1 MAESDVYVTSIYY
14 YLLMILVGYIIGSIP
29 FGLIAGKLVAKIDIR
44 DYGSGKMGMT
54 NVLRTSG
61 LTAAIIVLLLDMG
74 KGVVAVLIAR
84 LLFDPPGVQA
94 AAALAVLFGHNWPV
108 FIGFRGGRGTA
119 PGWGGL
125 LILSP
130 FAGIVATIV
139 GLSLVGATRY
149 VSLGSVTAAALGSI
163 VLIVLA
169 FIGPGLGDIPLVG
182 DVPSDYM
189 YYGFI
194 GGTLIVVRHKDN
206 IERLLNG
213 TERKIGQR
221 AEI

>member
-1 MAESDVYVTSIYY
+1 MVESDVYVTSIYY
-14 YLLMILVGYIIGSIP
+14 YLLMILVGYVIGSIP

-61 LTAAIIVLLLDMG
+61 LTAAAIVLLLDMG

-84 LLFDPPGVQA
+84 LLFDLPGVEA

-119 PGWGGL
+119 SGWGGL

-139 GLSLVGATRY
+139 GLSLVGVTRY

-163 VLIVLA
+163 VLIILA
-169 FIGPGLGDIPLVG
+169 FIGPELGDIPMIS
-182 DVPSDYM
+182 DVPPDYIW
-189 YYGFI
+189 YGII

-206 IERLLNG
+206 IKRLLNG

>member
-1 MAESDVYVTSIYY
+1 MTDDVYVASIYY
-14 YLLMILVGYIIGSIP
+14 YLVMILVGYLIGSIP

-84 LLFDPPGVQA
+84 LLFDVPGVEA

-130 FAGIVATIV
+130 FAGIIATVV
-139 GLSLVGATRY
+139 GLTLVGATRY
-149 VSLGSVTAAALGSI
+149 VSLGSITAASLGSL
-163 VLIVLA
+163 VLIILA
-169 FIGPGLGDIPLVG
+169 FTGSGLGDIPMIS
-182 DVPSDYM
+182 DVPPDYIW
-189 YYGFI
+189 YGII

-221 AEI
+221 AET

>member
-1 MAESDVYVTSIYY
+1 MSEADVYVTIIYY
-14 YLLMILVGYIIGSIP
+14 LVMVLVGYLIGSIP

-84 LLFDPPGVQA
+84 LLFDVPGIEV

-130 FAGIVATIV
+130 FAGIVATVV

-149 VSLGSVTAAALGSI
+149 VSLGSITAAALGSI
-163 VLIVLA
+163 VLIILGLT
-169 FIGPGLGDIPLVG
+169 GPRLGDIPLIS
-182 DVPSDYM
+182 DVPLDYTW
-189 YYGFI
+189 YGVI

-206 IERLLNG
+206 IERLLKG

-221 AEI
+221 AET